1 MSLLIK
7 VCGVTDRKT
16 AQVCVEA
23 GVKALGFV
31 FADSPRRL
39 HAAQAESISA
49 SLPPGVLRV
58 AVFRR
63 PSQEEVANA
72 LEGFTPDLIQ
82 ADHEAVLSFRGVST
96 LPVYRE
102 HDHTSPGGGRFL
114 FEGPVSGVGRGV
126 DLARAEEMARL
137 GEMVLAGGLRPDN
150 VGRAITR
157 VRPFGV
163 DVSSGVESSPGEKSP
178 ELIRAFVAAVRAAEE
193 RQVRV

>member
-150 VGRAITR
+150 VGQAITR

>member
-23 GVKALGFV
+23 GVSALGFV

>member
-82 ADHEAVLSFRGVST
+82 ADHEAVLSLRGVST

>member
-31 FADSPRRL
+31 FANSPRRL
-39 HAAQAESISA
+39 SAAQAESISA

-72 LEGFTPDLIQ
+72 LEGFTPDLVQ
-82 ADHEAVLSFRGVST
+82 ADHEAVLSLRGVST

-102 HDHTSPGGGRFL
+102 HDHSAPGGGRFL

>member
-39 HAAQAESISA
+39 SAAQAESIST

>member
-23 GVKALGFV
+23 GVRALGFV

-150 VGRAITR
+150 VGQAITR